1 MIRPIAK
8 SLTTGLLLGAS
19 ALLIACSEPATDG
32 TPETKR
38 VVTETS
44 LSITET
50 LINPPL
56 AGRDVAAGYFMGVSA
71 GQDDRLIS
79 ASADFADATEVH
91 THLMEDG
98 VMKMREVE
106 AVEFPDGETVTF
118 KRGGYHLMMFG
129 ANIPEGARE
138 LPITLTFEKA
148 GEQVVPF
155 IVGE

>member
-8 SLTTGLLLGAS
+8 SLTTGLMLGAS
-19 ALLIACSEPATDG
+19 ALLLACSEPATDG
-32 TPETKR
+32 APGTMSA
-38 VVTETS
+38 VTNTS
-44 LSITET
+44 LSITEPF
-50 LINPPL
+50 INPPL
-56 AGRDVAAGYFMGVSA
+56 AGRDVAAGYFSGLSV

-106 AVEFPDGETVTF
+106 AVEFPDGEPVTF
-118 KRGGYHLMMFG
+118 ERGGYHLMMFG
-129 ANIPEGARE
+129 ANIPDGARE

-148 GEQVVPF
+148 GEHVVPF
-155 IVGE
+155 IVGD

>member
-8 SLTTGLLLGAS
+8 SLTTGLMLSAC
-19 ALLIACSEPATDG
+19 ALLIACSEPATDSAPD
-32 TPETKR
+32 T
-38 VVTETS
+38 VSAAAETS

-56 AGRDVAAGYFMGVSA
+56 AGRDVAAGYFSGLSV

-106 AVEFPDGETVTF
+106 AVEFLDGETVTF

-129 ANIPEGARE
+129 ANIPEGASE